1 MCTKKYFIAKNG
13 TSLSVAWVRDHRLD
27 FLDVPLSK
35 LLAVCSLDERG
46 DANVVLFVL
55 FCIVD

>member
-13 TSLSVAWVRDHRLD
+13 TSPSVGWVRDHMLD

-35 LLAVCSLDERG
+35 AVGYVFVGRKGRCECSTFCLLLHH
-46 DANVVLFVL
+46 
-55 FCIVD
+55 

>member
-1 MCTKKYFIAKNG
+1 MCTKNYFIAKNG
-13 TSLSVAWVRDHRLD
+13 TPPLVAWVQDHRLD

-35 LLAVCSLDERG
+35 LLAVCLLDERG